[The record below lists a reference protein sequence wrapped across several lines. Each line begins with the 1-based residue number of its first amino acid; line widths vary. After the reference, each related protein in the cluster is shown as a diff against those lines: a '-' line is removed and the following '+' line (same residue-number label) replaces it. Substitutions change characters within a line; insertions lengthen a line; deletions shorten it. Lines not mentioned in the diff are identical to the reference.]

1 MNQTEEGADMPINQQ
16 VLTRLKTTEP
26 ELLSLLGS
34 DVSEIFATMVGVD
47 LTPCATLDAADDR
60 FKGCVSAMILLSG
73 SYNGVVT
80 FHATPVAG
88 MEITSQM
95 LGMEVESVDA
105 DVLDALGEIANM
117 IGGSFKHH
125 FVNDG
130 HEVRL
135 TPPTVIERNEQFR
148 RPGSAHDLLALL
160 FETGKDHI
168 LVTVHLEAW
177 D

>member
-1 MNQTEEGADMPINQQ
+1 MPINQE
-16 VLTRLKTTEP
+16 VLTQLKTTEP
-26 ELLSLLGS
+26 ELLSLLAS
-34 DVSEIFATMVGVD
+34 DVTEIFSTMVGME
-47 LTPCATLDAADDR
+47 LSPCATLAAADSR
-60 FKGCVSAMILLSG
+60 FDGCVSAMICLSG
-73 SYNGVVT
+73 SYNGVVS
-80 FHATPVAG
+80 FHATATAG

-95 LGMEVESVDA
+95 LGMDVETVDA
-105 DVLDALGEIANM
+105 DVVDALGEIANM

-135 TPPTVIERNEQFR
+135 TPPTVIERNDHFR
-148 RPGSAHDLLALL
+148 PPGSARDLLALL

-177 D
+177 N

>member
-1 MNQTEEGADMPINQQ
+1 MPINQQ
-16 VLTRLKTTEP
+16 ILTQLKTTES
-26 ELLSLLGS
+26 ELLQLLAN
-34 DVSEIFATMVGVD
+34 DVKEIFSTMVGMD
-47 LTPCATLDAADDR
+47 TPLCATLSAADSR
-60 FKGCVSAMILLSG
+60 FKGCVSAMICLSG

-80 FHATPVAG
+80 FHATTQAA
-88 MEITSQM
+88 MDITAAM
-95 LGMEVESVDA
+95 LGMEVETVDA

-135 TPPTVIERNEQFR
+135 TPPTVISPNQLFR
-148 RPGSAHDLLALL
+148 PPDSAGDLLALL
-160 FETGKDHI
+160 FEAGTDHV
-168 LVTVHLEAW
+168 LVTVYLEAW

>member
-1 MNQTEEGADMPINQQ
+1 MPINQQ
-16 VLTRLKTTEP
+16 VLTQLNTTGP
-26 ELLSLLGS
+26 ELIRLLTD
-34 DVSEIFATMVGVD
+34 DVNEIFSTMVGME
-47 LTPCATLDAADDR
+47 LSPCATLEAADDR

-80 FHATPVAG
+80 FHATPAAG

-95 LGMEVESVDA
+95 LGMEVEEVDA
-105 DVLDALGEIANM
+105 DVTDALGEIANM

-135 TPPTVIERNEQFR
+135 TPPTVFACNDHFR
-148 RPGSAHDLLALL
+148 APDQAQDVLALL
-160 FETGKDHI
+160 FATGKDHI
-168 LVTVHLEAW
+168 LVTVHLESW
-177 D
+177 S

>member
-1 MNQTEEGADMPINQQ
+1 MPINQQ
-16 VLTRLKTTEP
+16 ILDQLKTTEP
-26 ELLSLLGS
+26 ELLNLLAG
-34 DVSEIFATMVGVD
+34 DVAEIFSSMVGMEVP
-47 LTPCATLDAADDR
+47 LCETLSAADSR

-80 FHATPVAG
+80 FHATAG
-88 MEITSQM
+88 AAIDITSQM
-95 LGMEVESVDA
+95 LGMEVETVDA
-105 DVLDALGEIANM
+105 DVTDALGEIANM

-135 TPPTVIERNEQFR
+135 TPPTVIAQNDRFR
-148 RPGSAHDLLALL
+148 PPGAAPDLLALL
-160 FETGKDHI
+160 FEAGKEHI

>member
-1 MNQTEEGADMPINQQ
+1 MPINQQ
-16 VLTRLKTTEP
+16 VLTQLKTTEP
-26 ELLSLLGS
+26 ELLGLLAD
-34 DVSEIFATMVGVD
+34 DVKEIFSTMVGSE
-47 LTPCATLDAADDR
+47 PHQCETLAAADAR

-73 SYNGVVT
+73 SYNGVVSL
-80 FHATPVAG
+80 HATPGAA
-88 MEITSQM
+88 MDITSLM
-95 LGMEVESVDA
+95 LGMEVGAVDA
-105 DVLDALGEIANM
+105 DVTDAMGEIANM

-135 TPPTVIERNEQFR
+135 TPPTILDCNELFR
-148 RPGSAHDLLALL
+148 QPSAKDRDLLALL
-160 FETGKDHI
+160 FEVGEEHF

>member
-1 MNQTEEGADMPINQQ
+1 MPIDQL

-26 ELLSLLGS
+26 ELLSLLAG
-34 DVSEIFATMVGVD
+34 DVSEIFSTMVGLE
-47 LTPCATLDAADDR
+47 LTPCATLEAADSR
-60 FKGCVSAMILLSG
+60 FQGCISAMICLSG
-73 SYNGVVT
+73 SYNGVVS
-80 FHATPVAG
+80 FHATAAAG
-88 MEITSQM
+88 MEITSAM
-95 LGMEVESVDA
+95 LGMEVETVDA
-105 DVLDALGEIANM
+105 DVTDALGEIANM

-148 RPGSAHDLLALL
+148 PPGPALLALL
-160 FETGKDHI
+160 FETAKDHI

>member
-1 MNQTEEGADMPINQQ
+1 MPINQE
-16 VLTRLKTTEP
+16 VLTQLKTTES
-26 ELLSLLGS
+26 ELLSLLAD
-34 DVSEIFATMVGVD
+34 DVREIFSTMVGMDV
-47 LTPCATLDAADDR
+47 PRCATLTAADER

-80 FHATPVAG
+80 VHAPPQAARD
-88 MEITSQM
+88 ITAQM

-130 HEVRL
+130 HEARL
-135 TPPTVIERNEQFR
+135 TPPNVIECNEQFR
-148 RPGSAHDLLALL
+148 PPGAAADLLALL
-160 FETGKDHI
+160 FEAGTDHV
-168 LVTVHLEAW
+168 LVTVYLEAW

>member
-1 MNQTEEGADMPINQQ
+1 MPIQSQ
-16 VLTRLKTTEP
+16 VLTQLKTTEP
-26 ELLSLLGS
+26 ELLGLLAG
-34 DVSEIFATMVGVD
+34 DVKEIFSTMVGVEIP
-47 LTPCATLDAADDR
+47 LCESLAAADAR

-80 FHATPVAG
+80 LHATPQAAMG
-88 MEITSQM
+88 ISGQM
-95 LGMEVESVDA
+95 LGMEVAEVDA
-105 DVLDALGEIANM
+105 DVIDALGEIANM

-135 TPPTVIERNEQFR
+135 TPPTVIERNDHFR
-148 RPGSAHDLLALL
+148 PPGPAQDLLALL
-160 FETGKDHI
+160 FEAGSDHI

>member
-1 MNQTEEGADMPINQQ
+1 MPINQQ
-16 VLTRLKTTEP
+16 VLTQLKTTEP
-26 ELLSLLGS
+26 ALLKLLAD
-34 DVSEIFATMVGVD
+34 DVKEIFSTMVGMEIPLCD
-47 LTPCATLDAADDR
+47 TLEAADAR

-80 FHATPVAG
+80 FHATPQAA
-88 MEITSQM
+88 MDITAQM
-95 LGMEVESVDA
+95 LGMEVDSVDA
-105 DVLDALGEIANM
+105 DVTDALGEIANM

-135 TPPTVIERNEQFR
+135 TPPTVIDRNEQFR
-148 RPGSAHDLLALL
+148 PPPPAGDLLALL
-160 FETGKDHI
+160 FEAGTDHI
-168 LVTVHLEAW
+168 LVTIHLEAW